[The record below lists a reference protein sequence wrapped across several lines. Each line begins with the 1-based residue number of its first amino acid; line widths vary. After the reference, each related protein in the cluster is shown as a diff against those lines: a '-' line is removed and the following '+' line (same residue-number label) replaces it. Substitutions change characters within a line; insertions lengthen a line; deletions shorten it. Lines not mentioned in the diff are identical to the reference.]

1 MVTVKECHLRQGKD
15 DKEFVSLELMGEIEL
30 VQSSKTGRFYATARR
45 CFVSSTFDIVTANR
59 MVGKEMPGSIAKM
72 ECEPY
77 DYTLP
82 ETGEVIQLSHTYGYI
97 PEQQSSPKQIREMV

>member
-1 MVTVKECHLRQGKD
+1 
-15 DKEFVSLELMGEIEL
+15 
-30 VQSSKTGRFYATARR
+30 
-45 CFVSSTFDIVTANR
+45 
-59 MVGKEMPGSIAKM
+59 MPGSIAKI

-97 PEQQSSPKQIREMV
+97 PEQQSSPRQIKEMV

>member
-1 MVTVKECHLRQGKD
+1 MVTVKACHLRQGKD

-45 CFVSSTFDIVTANR
+45 CFISSTFDIATANR

-82 ETGEVIQLSHTYGYI
+82 ETGEVIQLSHNYGYV
-97 PEQQSSPKQIREMV
+97 PELQSSTRQIKEMV